1 LTTEVGVG
9 MNDRKYNFIDL
20 FAGAGGLS
28 EGFISQGDFVP
39 VAHVEMNKYASE
51 TLKTRACYY
60 YLVEN
65 NLLNTY
71 HSYLTGQINREQLYA
86 NVPDGLLDTII
97 NQEISSDSVNR
108 IFQII
113 DRIVNVHN
121 LGEIDLIIGGPPC
134 QAYSLMG
141 RAVDAKN
148 MQKDPRNY
156 LYKQYIKFLTHYRP
170 KAFVFEN
177 VPGIVTAGKG
187 ERFKRIIGAFRTA
200 GYNVEYHI
208 LDAYDYGVLQQ
219 RMRMIIFGWR
229 NDLQYHYPFP
239 PVIHRKVTVNALL
252 RDLSPLAPGEE
263 RNRYSPGRPSRYL
276 KDTGIRKPGDVLT
289 LHMCRIHNQNDL
301 DIYRHIIEA
310 WNNGHNRLKYYG
322 LPEELRTRQNETSF
336 VDRYKIVAGDMP
348 YSHTM
353 IAHIAKDGHYFIH
366 PDINQCRSISVREA
380 ARIQSFPD
388 DFYFEGPRSAKFTQI
403 GNAVPPLMAQA
414 LAQEIAQ
421 MLAQEGDP

>member
-1 LTTEVGVG
+1 

-39 VAHVEMNKYASE
+39 VAHVEMNRYASE

-60 YLVEN
+60 YLSEN
-65 NLLNTY
+65 NRLNVY
-71 HSYLTGQINREQLYA
+71 RDYLTGQITREQLYA
-86 NVPDGLLDTII
+86 SVPNGLLDTVI
-97 NQEISSDSVNR
+97 NQEISSGSVNG
-108 IFQII
+108 IFQTI
-113 DRIVNVHN
+113 DKIVNAHN
-121 LGEIDLIIGGPPC
+121 WGDIDLIIGGPPC

-148 MQKDPRNY
+148 MRKDPRNF
-156 LYKQYIKFLTHYRP
+156 LYKQYIKFLAHYRP

-177 VPGIVTAGKG
+177 VPGIVTAGNG

-200 GYNVEYHI
+200 GYNAEYHI

-229 NDLQYHYPFP
+229 NDLQYQYPFP
-239 PVIHRKVTVNALL
+239 PVIHHNVTVNALL
-252 RDLSPLAPGEE
+252 KDLSPLTPGEE
-263 RNRYSPGRPSRYL
+263 RNRYAPGRPSGYL
-276 KDTGIRKPGDVLT
+276 RDSGIRKSGDILT

-301 DIYRHIIEA
+301 NIYRRVIEA
-310 WNNGHNRLKYYG
+310 WNEGHNRLKYYD
-322 LPEELRTRQNETSF
+322 LPEELRTRENETSF

-403 GNAVPPLMAQA
+403 GNAVPPLMARA
-414 LAQEIAQ
+414 LAEEIVQ
-421 MLAQEGDP
+421 MLNQEGEH

>member
-1 LTTEVGVG
+1 

-28 EGFISQGDFVP
+28 EGFISQGDYVP
-39 VAHVEMNKYASE
+39 VAHVEMNRYASE

-60 YLVEN
+60 YLDEN
-65 NLLNTY
+65 NMLDIY
-71 HSYLTGQINREQLYA
+71 HDYLTGQISRDQLYA
-86 NVPDGLLDTII
+86 SVPDGLLDTII
-97 NQEISSDSVNR
+97 NKEISSSNINE
-108 IFQII
+108 IFGAI
-113 DRIVNVHN
+113 DEIVNTHT

-156 LYKQYIKFLTHYRP
+156 LYKQYIKFLNHYRP

-200 GYNVEYHI
+200 GYNVEYNI

-219 RMRMIIFGWR
+219 RRRMIIFGWR

-239 PVIHRKVTVNALL
+239 PVVNYNVTVNTLF
-252 RDLSPLAPGEE
+252 RDLAPLTPGEE
-263 RNRYSPGRPSRYL
+263 RNRYTPGRTSRYL
-276 KDTGIRKPGDVLT
+276 RETGIRKPGDILT

-301 DIYRHIIEA
+301 DIYHHVIEA
-310 WNNGHNRLKYYG
+310 WNNGHNRLKYYD
-322 LPEELRTRQNETSF
+322 LPEALRTRQNETSF
-336 VDRYKIVAGDMP
+336 VDRYKVVAGDMP

-414 LAQEIAQ
+414 LAEEIAQ
-421 MLAQEGDP
+421 MLNQGGEH

>member
-1 LTTEVGVG
+1 MDV
-9 MNDRKYNFIDL
+9 RKYNFIDL

-28 EGFISQGDFVP
+28 EGFIAQGNFAP
-39 VAHVEMNKYASE
+39 IAHVEMNKYASE

-60 YLVEN
+60 YLAEN
-65 NLLNTY
+65 NLLSVYRN
-71 HSYLTGQINREQLYA
+71 YLMGQITREQLYA
-86 NVPDGLLDTII
+86 SVPVSLLNTII
-97 NQEISSDSVNR
+97 NKEISSNSIHE
-108 IFQII
+108 IFETI
-113 DRIVNVHN
+113 DGIVNAHN
-121 LGEIDLIIGGPPC
+121 LGEIDLIVGGPPC

-148 MQKDPRNY
+148 MRKDPRNY
-156 LYKQYIKFLTHYRP
+156 LYKQYVKFLKHYKP

-177 VPGIVTAGKG
+177 VPGIVTAGEG

-219 RMRMIIFGWR
+219 RRRMIIFGWR
-229 NDLQYHYPFP
+229 NDLQYNYPFP
-239 PVIHRKVTVNALL
+239 PVVHYDVTVNALF
-252 RDLSPLAPGEE
+252 RDLSHLTPGEE
-263 RNRYSPGRPSRYL
+263 HNRYAPGRASGYL
-276 KDTGIRKPGDVLT
+276 RHTGIRKPGDILT
-289 LHMCRIHNQNDL
+289 LHMCRMHNQNDL
-301 DIYRHIIEA
+301 DIYHHVIEA
-310 WNNGHNRLKYYG
+310 WNNGHHRLKYYD

-336 VDRYKIVAGDMP
+336 VDRYKVVAGDMP

-403 GNAVPPLMAQA
+403 GNGVPPLMAHA
-414 LAQEIAQ
+414 LAVEIAQ
-421 MLAQEGDP
+421 MLAQEGERQL